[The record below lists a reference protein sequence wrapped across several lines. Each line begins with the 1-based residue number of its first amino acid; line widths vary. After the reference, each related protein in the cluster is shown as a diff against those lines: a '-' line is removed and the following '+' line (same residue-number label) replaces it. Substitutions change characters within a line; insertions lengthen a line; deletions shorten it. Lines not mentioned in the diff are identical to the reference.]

1 MTLFIEIVMSRI
13 VMTDYS
19 PDPEVGVALLK
30 SALAYQSQV
39 RISFLCSIKIT
50 PPPCKTYFFFK
61 F

>member
-39 RISFLCSIKIT
+39 RI
-50 PPPCKTYFFFK
+50 FFSL
-61 F
+61 

>member
-30 SALAYQSQV
+30 SALAYRSQV
-39 RISFLCSIKIT
+39 RIFFLCSIKIT
-50 PPPCKTYFFFK
+50 PTPL
-61 F
+61 